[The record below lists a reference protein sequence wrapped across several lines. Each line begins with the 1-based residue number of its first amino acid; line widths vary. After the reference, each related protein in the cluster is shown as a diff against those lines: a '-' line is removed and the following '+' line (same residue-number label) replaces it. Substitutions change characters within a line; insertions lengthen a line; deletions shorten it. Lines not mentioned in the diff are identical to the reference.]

1 MEFPTKCPLTGGKVG
16 RIFNDCANCTFYLKS
31 EKQCRIISID
41 NNLKTL
47 LSIIQSQQKPY

>member
-16 RIFNDCANCTFYLKS
+16 RIFNDCSNCTFYLKS